1 MVEIVREDDLDAPDH
16 TSDHRAPRYG
26 LAKQARRPDDAAIAG
41 PDCVRP
47 LPKLVKI
54 F

>member
-1 MVEIVREDDLDAPDH
+1 MVEIVRGDDLDAPDH
-16 TSDHRAPRYG
+16 TSDHRAHVTVSRSKPGAQTMLR
-26 LAKQARRPDDAAIAG
+26 LPDRIV
-41 PDCVRP
+41 VRP